1 MMSRNFL
8 AHSARLVRCSST
20 LHSKAATASIPLV
33 QNEMPDCDYQPP
45 QYQGPSYENIQELR
59 KNHLTP
65 NIQSYYKKPL
75 LIHSGHMQWLFDHD
89 GTRYLDMFGGIVTV
103 SVGHCHPKVNKSLEA
118 QIKNLWHTTN
128 IYMHPKI
135 HEYAARLAAK
145 FPGDLKAVCF
155 VNSGSEANDMAML
168 MARLHTGNQDILT
181 LRNCYHGMS
190 PYTMGLTA
198 HSTWRFPLPG
208 ISNGIHHVMN
218 PDPYQGI
225 WGGANCR
232 DSPIQTDRK
241 CDCTLESGCKASD
254 LYYKELEQTFK
265 YSLPRGKVAA
275 MFAESIQG
283 VGGTV
288 QFPKGYIKKAAEL
301 VRANG
306 GLFISDEVQTG
317 FGRTGEHF
325 WGFEGHGIIPDIVTM
340 AKGIGNGFPM
350 AAVVTTPEIAKSLG
364 MALHFNTYGGNP
376 MASAVGIS
384 VLDVIEEEQL
394 QKNSLEVG
402 TYFLKCLAD
411 LKERYEIIGDV
422 RGKGLMIGVEMVTD
436 RETKTP
442 LSVPHVLEI
451 WEACKDMGV
460 LFGRG
465 GLNGNVMCLKPPLCV
480 TKTDVDFTINV
491 LDTLFSKHYL
501 KAPRNWRQYD
511 LK

>member
-1 MMSRNFL
+1 MMSRNIL
-8 AHSARLVRCSST
+8 AHSSRLIRPGRQPSRRTST
-20 LHSKAATASIPLV
+20 LNSKAAPATVTVL
-33 QNEMPDCDYQPP
+33 QNEMPDCDHKPP
-45 QYQGPSYENIQELR
+45 TYKGPSYENITELR
-59 KNHLTP
+59 RNHLTP

-75 LIHSGHMQWLFDHD
+75 LISSGHMQWLYDHD
-89 GTRYLDMFGGIVTV
+89 GNRYLDMFGGIVTV
-103 SVGHCHPKVNKSLEA
+103 SVGHCHPKVNKALEQ
-118 QIKNLWHTTN
+118 QIKTLWHTTN

-135 HEYAARLAAK
+135 HEYAQKLTAK
-145 FPGDLKAVCF
+145 FPGNLKAVCF
-155 VNSGSEANDMAML
+155 VNSGSEANDLAML

-198 HSTWRFPLPG
+198 HSTWRFPLAG
-208 ISNGIHHVMN
+208 VSNGIHHVMN
-218 PDPYQGI
+218 PDPYTGI

-241 CDCTLESGCKASD
+241 CDCSVETGCKATD
-254 LYYKELEQTFK
+254 MYYNELEQTFK

-306 GLFISDEVQTG
+306 GVFVADEVQTG
-317 FGRTGEHF
+317 FGRTGDHF
-325 WGFEGHGIIPDIVTM
+325 WGFEGHGIVPDIVTM

-376 MASAVGIS
+376 MASAVGIA

-402 TYFLKCLAD
+402 TYFLNKLAELRD
-411 LKERYEIIGDV
+411 SYEIVGDV
-422 RGKGLMIGVEMVTD
+422 RGKGLMIGLELVSD
-436 RETKTP
+436 RKTKAP
-442 LSVPHVLEI
+442 LGVPHVLEI
-451 WEACKDMGV
+451 WEQCKDMGV

-465 GLNGNVMCLKPPLCV
+465 GLNGNIFRIKPPMCIN
-480 TKTDVDFTINV
+480 KSDVNFAVDVLNRAISDFLAKN
-491 LDTLFSKHYL
+491 
-501 KAPRNWRQYD
+501 
-511 LK
+511 